1 MLSFYEDYLE
11 RLQARHQEIRE
22 VLNGLPPAALDW
34 IPGPGF
40 NSMSVVIFHLT
51 GAERFWIG
59 DVVAGEAS
67 KRDRESE
74 FKVQGVGM
82 EALKKRLEDNEAYAR
97 SVLSRLTLQ
106 DLERTWTSP
115 KGEKRTHA
123 WALLHAL
130 EHLSLH
136 VGHLQI
142 TRQLWDQ
149 AHTKAG
155 AR

>member
-11 RLQARHQEIRE
+11 RFRARHQEILE
-22 VLNGLPPAALDW
+22 ALNGLPPTALDW
-34 IPGPGF
+34 IPGPGL
-40 NSMSVVIFHLT
+40 NSMSVMIFHLT

-67 KRDRESE
+67 NRNRESE
-74 FKVQGVGM
+74 FQVQGVSKDV
-82 EALKKRLEDNEAYAR
+82 LRKRLEDNEAYVR
-97 SVLSRLTLQ
+97 SVLGKLTLQ
-106 DLERTWTSP
+106 DLEKTWTSP
-115 KGEKRTHA
+115 KGDKRSHG

-149 AHTKAG
+149 AHPNAG